1 MRVSP
6 LPEQNGLEPELG
18 RACGRRLLAGGQ
30 GGSARRQSG
39 VEMAMR
45 GGRDGAALVT
55 AGCRALARS
64 PPPARMQQ
72 GRPSLCCVAAVRSS
86 RGAPEPGEG
95 GTGLGEG
102 AAGAPQGA
110 GAASGSAERGRGDGE
125 ARGVL
130 GRRMGAL
137 LGGHGEERGARGG
150 HGGSSPRDPSL
161 FQRVRALC
169 HGSELSP
176 LTCTRNLGSLGLGWR
191 SWGGAGGA
199 LGCATAAAA
208 PATEQS
214 LRRSLLC
221 HIPGWFPPLASP
233 LSHLLPLCLPCLA
246 SSPVCSGRGGDARVQ
261 LLPSGPP
268 AQPRVPLVLSVP
280 VGLGSVSLL
289 PNPLLKG
296 KPLPYE
302 SGLSTK
308 FYG

>member
-1 MRVSP
+1 M
-6 LPEQNGLEPELG
+6 G
-18 RACGRRLLAGGQ
+18 RLF
-30 GGSARRQSG
+30 G
-39 VEMAMR
+39 VK
-45 GGRDGAALVT
+45 
-55 AGCRALARS
+55 
-64 PPPARMQQ
+64 
-72 GRPSLCCVAAVRSS
+72 
-86 RGAPEPGEG
+86 
-95 GTGLGEG
+95 
-102 AAGAPQGA
+102 
-110 GAASGSAERGRGDGE
+110 
-125 ARGVL
+125 

-150 HGGSSPRDPSL
+150 HGGSSPCDPSL
-161 FQRVRALC
+161 FQRGRALC
-169 HGSELSP
+169 HGSALSP
-176 LTCTRNLGSLGLGWR
+176 RTCTRNLGSPEVGTR

-199 LGCATAAAA
+199 LGCATATAA

-246 SSPVCSGRGGDARVQ
+246 SSPVCSGRGGGDAHVQ
-261 LLPSGPP
+261 LLPTGPP

-280 VGLGSVSLL
+280 VGLGSISLL